1 MAIASVNSVS
11 REHQLSRASAV
22 DSPSGSHWD
31 FVIIGGGATGAGI
44 ALDASMR
51 GFKVLLLEGDDF
63 GKGTSSRSTKLIHG
77 GVRYLEQFQIH
88 MVRESLRE
96 RGRLLENAPNIV
108 HELEF
113 IIPCTRWFDRFFY
126 GVGLKVYDFLA
137 SGSKAKRSRQV
148 SKESLYR
155 GMPHLK
161 QNAFVGGVSYSD
173 GQFDDTRLLT
183 EIVKAASSS
192 GACCLNYTK
201 VTGLLKDESGQVNG
215 VQFLDSETG
224 VSHEAKGR
232 VVINATGPFCD
243 DIRRIDKPSQAPL
256 VAASQGVHLVV
267 SPDYFPAKSAFIV
280 PKTTD
285 GRVLFVI
292 PWHGHVLVGTTDT
305 AIDTISK
312 EPTAFP
318 DEIKFLLKTL
328 QDYCGKSPTPEQ
340 CLSVFTGIRPL
351 VKGSPSQATK
361 KLSRDHTIEISDSNL
376 LTITGGKWT
385 TYRHMAE
392 DCVDHAISHFGLDK
406 RPCKTEN
413 LRLTTAD
420 VDLAIAKDYD
430 WPLSSD
436 STLSKIITL
445 KDLVRGVRCEF
456 ARTVEDLLARRT
468 RALFLNVEEA
478 LKLAPLAAQ
487 LLADELGKDQ
497 AWVQSQVEA
506 FKDVAKCYDPKNY
519 M

>member
-1 MAIASVNSVS
+1 MKYPKTREQLLSLASDQ
-11 REHQLSRASAV
+11 ETL
-22 DSPSGSHWD
+22 WD

-44 ALDASMR
+44 ALDATTR
-51 GFKVLLLEGDDF
+51 GFNVLLLEGDDF

-77 GVRYLEQFQIH
+77 GVRYLEQFQIP

-96 RGRLLENAPNIV
+96 RGRLLENAPEIV

-113 IIPCTRWFDRFFY
+113 IIPCRRAFDRFFY
-126 GVGLKVYDFLA
+126 GAGLKVYDLLA
-137 SGSKAKRSRQV
+137 SGSKAQRSHQV
-148 SKESLYR
+148 SKRALYAA
-155 GMPHLK
+155 MPNLK
-161 QNAFVGGVSYSD
+161 RDAFVGGVSYSD

-183 EIVKAASSS
+183 EIIRGASNA
-192 GACCLNYTK
+192 GAVCLNYAK
-201 VTGLLKDESGQVNG
+201 VDGLLKKTDGAVEG
-215 VQFLDSETG
+215 VRFKDVETG
-224 VSHEAKGR
+224 IQYEAKGR

-243 DIRRIDKPSQAPL
+243 EIRRIDKPQTKPL
-256 VAASQGVHLVV
+256 VAASQGIHLVV

-280 PKTTD
+280 PKTSD

-312 EPTAFP
+312 EPKAFP
-318 DEIKFLLKTL
+318 DEMKFLLKTL
-328 QDYCGKSPTPEQ
+328 EEYCGNAPTREQ

-351 VKGSPSQATK
+351 VKGDPNQATK

-392 DCVDHAISHFGLDK
+392 DCVDHAIEHYGLSK
-406 RPCKTEN
+406 LPCKTEK
-413 LRLTTAD
+413 LKLEMHRAQLTTD
-420 VDLAIAKDYD
+420 KQYEF
-430 WPLSSD
+430 PLD
-436 STLSKIITL
+436 SKATLYSVITL
-445 KDLVRGVRCEF
+445 NDLLRGVRFEF

-478 LKLAPLAAQ
+478 RLLAPLAAQ
-487 LLADELGKDQ
+487 ILADELGKDSEWIGTQ
-497 AWVQSQVEA
+497 IDEFNELSQG
-506 FKDVAKCYDPKNY
+506 YDPKNY
-519 M
+519 F